1 MGMIYD
7 PSDARKLVEAL
18 GSNVT
23 KSQHIME
30 NLQSASNKLLTSIG
44 SGTSMTGATV
54 EAGRG
59 LFSQLVL
66 PTIKKVSEVI
76 EKVSSEKDK
85 LNELIGPAGGEILDE
100 DKLNEQLQEK
110 QQQQTNIN
118 SMINMYRMQG
128 SLHSDDSKL
137 SNMYSDFQ
145 KQWTGFLGT
154 VEQDIEDIN
163 KKLQKLHTF
172 NTGANTLFTDS
183 LNDLKNSMKAVIILG
198 NTSINSKTGTYT
210 LPKGLSL
217 AEVSSFLLGTARDNE
232 IDKVM
237 EISINKLGETISTQ
251 MLSKDSSY
259 VGQWSAR
266 IGGEVTTGALSSASK
281 AISPVVDF
289 GLNLYDGES
298 WGVAGTH
305 TAVTTTFG
313 VVGTAGAISLIGEV
327 GGLMTASGAALT
339 SSATFAGVGAGLSS
353 MGASSIGMAAALSN
367 PVGWGV
373 VGVIA
378 IGASVAFVGNLA
390 YENNFLG
397 LKDTV
402 NDIGER
408 IENEVKDI
416 GSAFSSGWEQLKLA
430 F

>member
-23 KSQHIME
+23 QSQHIME

-44 SGTSMTGATV
+44 PGTSMTGAAV

-66 PTIKKVSEVI
+66 PTIKKASEAI

-110 QQQQTNIN
+110 HQQQSNVN

-172 NTGANTLFTDS
+172 NTGANALFTDS
-183 LNDLKNSMKAVIILG
+183 LNDLKNAMKILTILN
-198 NTSINSKTGTYT
+198 NTSVDSKTGTYK
-210 LPKGLSL
+210 LPKGLSIEDVKNGL
-217 AEVSSFLLGTARDNE
+217 TIGTYSSSANVALKELGASKIKISKGTWHNSPVKSTKSGLKTWKQVNGDVNRFKSVKGAKSFDE
-232 IDKVM
+232 ILNGTGKFADGIK
-237 EISINKLGETISTQ
+237 G
-251 MLSKDSSY
+251 
-259 VGQWSAR
+259 VGT
-266 IGGEVTTGALSSASK
+266 IGGIGAAVDGLSTYEERKNTYGQVSAAIDGTIHTT
-281 AISPVVDF
+281 
-289 GLNLYDGES
+289 
-298 WGVAGTH
+298 
-305 TAVTTTFG
+305 TAVG
-313 VVGTAGAISLIGEV
+313 SIYAGAAIGSLIPIPVVGTVAGAV
-327 GGLMTASGAALT
+327 GGYLVN
-339 SSATFAGVGAGLSS
+339 GVANTIYDG
-353 MGASSIGMAAALSN
+353 
-367 PVGWGV
+367 
-373 VGVIA
+373 IA
-378 IGASVAFVGNLA
+378 HGKWNWD
-390 YENNFLG
+390 NF
-397 LKDTV
+397 
-402 NDIGER
+402 
-408 IENEVKDI
+408 
-416 GSAFSSGWEQLKLA
+416 KLW
-430 F
+430 

>member
-1 MGMIYD
+1 MIYD

-44 SGTSMTGATV
+44 PGTSMTGAAV

-66 PTIKKVSEVI
+66 PTIRKASEAI

-110 QQQQTNIN
+110 QQQQSNIN

-128 SLHSDDSKL
+128 SLHSEDSKL

-172 NTGANTLFTDS
+172 NTGANALFTDS
-183 LNDLKNSMKAVIILG
+183 LSTLEAAMSGVIVLNHTTVNESNGQFKLPTGISLSDFKNKVLNPVDGA
-198 NTSINSKTGTYT
+198 KE
-210 LPKGLSL
+210 SL
-217 AEVSSFLLGTARDNE
+217 AGVLDNIKETVIKDGKNIGRSWGAKLQPRANGRFTTDTFKPRKWVSGKLKRISNERSNFIGSSAKWGSRALVALGAYDNYKE
-232 IDKVM
+232 YDA
-237 EISINKLGETISTQ
+237 EYHN
-251 MLSKDSSY
+251 
-259 VGQWSAR
+259 
-266 IGGEVTTGALSSASK
+266 TGRALSYSATATAAGFAAGTVGSAAGG
-281 AISPVVDF
+281 AIAVGLGATATGFIATIGAPVV
-289 GLNLYDGES
+289 G
-298 WGVAGTH
+298 AI
-305 TAVTTTFG
+305 
-313 VVGTAGAISLIGEV
+313 VVG
-327 GGLMTASGAALT
+327 AAT
-339 SSATFAGVGAGLSS
+339 T
-353 MGASSIGMAAALSN
+353 
-367 PVGWGV
+367 
-373 VGVIA
+373 IA
-378 IGASVAFVGNLA
+378 IKSA
-390 YENNFLG
+390 YDSNFLG
-397 LKDTV
+397 LKDGV
-402 NDIGER
+402 DFVGDKINDVGKALS
-408 IENEVKDI
+408 NPLKSLK
-416 GSAFSSGWEQLKLA
+416 GAFGWG
-430 F
+430 

>member
-44 SGTSMTGATV
+44 PGTSMTGAAV

-66 PTIKKVSEVI
+66 PTIKKASEAI

-110 QQQQTNIN
+110 QQQQSNIN

-172 NTGANTLFTDS
+172 NTGANALFTDS
-183 LNDLKNSMKAVIILG
+183 LNDLKNSMKAVIILN
-198 NTSINSKTGTYT
+198 NTTVNSISGSYT

-217 AEVSSFLLGTARDNE
+217 SDVSGALFGTGLDHVMGESSNKIGEVVSST
-232 IDKVM
+232 
-237 EISINKLGETISTQ
+237 
-251 MLSKDSSY
+251 MLIKDSSY
-259 VGQWSAR
+259 IGQWNAKIS
-266 IGGEVTTGALSSASK
+266 GEVTTGALNSASK
-281 AISPVVDF
+281 VAGPAIDF
-289 GLNLYDGES
+289 GMNMYGGES
-298 WGVAGTH
+298 VGEAFGHTSI
-305 TAVTTTFG
+305 TAVISWGSGTIISAAAAEG
-313 VVGTAGAISLIGEV
+313 LLGATAGAFMI
-327 GGLMTASGAALT
+327 
-339 SSATFAGVGAGLSS
+339 
-353 MGASSIGMAAALSN
+353 SN
-367 PVGWGV
+367 PVGWALA
-373 VGVIA
+373 VGVGVGFATSIA
-378 IGASVAFVGNLA
+378 
-390 YENNFLG
+390 YQNNFLG
-397 LKDTV
+397 IQDTA
-402 NDIGER
+402 
-408 IENEVKDI
+408 KDI
-416 GSAFSSGWEQLKLA
+416 GQAIDAGLNSVVSFFGG
-430 F
+430 